1 MLNNRKLFVD
11 THSGISDYLKP
22 WTDQEFWNLAQVEFL
37 PNAVY
42 VVCRQTIVEHNALI
56 RKLAESGALVA
67 LSVPEEGSETLLAM
81 CLRWNFHDLLQQG
94 RVVLIGGGDM
104 HPRWPHI
111 QHEFFMPKV
120 YYTQDNWPAFEQR
133 ESIFAKNNKP
143 YKFLFLNGRL
153 RSHRK
158 YLIER
163 FRLTGLLD
171 SSIWSCLD
179 TETMLLTNLN
189 TGHWFDLEPKDHNEI
204 QIQLM
209 HQGQNLMSIPGSI
222 QYLPPEYE
230 VDRYRD
236 RIALPLPE
244 NLKLVEYHL
253 WNNEWGASH
262 VNLNSYTDT
271 YFSLV
276 TETVFDY
283 PYSFRT
289 EKIWKPIA
297 MGHPWIAVANQGF
310 YRDIRNLG
318 FQTFDG
324 IIDESFDSIERS
336 QDRIERIAQVVEDLC
351 KQDLDQFLATCYNI
365 CKYNQQHYVE
375 LVQRKPEKFTDQLYQ
390 FLTSYINE

>member
-11 THSGISDYLKP
+11 TDSGINNYLTP
-22 WTDQEFWNLAQVEFL
+22 WADQEFQNLAQVEFL

-42 VVCRQTIVEHNALI
+42 VVCRRTITEHNALI

-120 YYTQDNWPAFEQR
+120 YYTEANWPAFDQR

-153 RSHRK
+153 RPHRK
-158 YLIER
+158 YLLEQ
-163 FRLTGLLD
+163 FSLTGLLD

-179 TETMLLTNLN
+179 TG
-189 TGHWFDLEPKDHNEI
+189 TGTLAGSGVDLATDKK

-209 HQGQNLMSIPGSI
+209 HQGQDLMLAPSKIKH
-222 QYLPPEYE
+222 LPLKYE
-230 VDRYRD
+230 VHRYQQRVG
-236 RIALPLPE
+236 LPTA
-244 NLKLVEYHL
+244 NTFVKTHL
-253 WNNEWGASH
+253 FNNEWGDA
-262 VNLNSYTDT
+262 VINSDCYTDT

-310 YRDIRNLG
+310 YRDIHNLG
-318 FQTFDG
+318 FKTFDG
-324 IIDESFDSIERS
+324 IIDESFDQIERS

-365 CKYNQQHYVE
+365 CKYNQQHYNE
-375 LVQRKPEKFTDQLYQ
+375 MSRLSPADFPIRLHN
-390 FLTSYINE
+390 FLIANQ

>member
-11 THSGISDYLKP
+11 THSGVSDYLTS
-22 WTDQEFWNLAQVEFL
+22 WVDQEFWNLAQVEFL

-42 VVCRQTIVEHNALI
+42 VVCRQTIVEHVALI

-67 LSVPEEGSETLLAM
+67 LSVPEEGSETLLTM
-81 CLRWNFHDLLQQG
+81 CRRWNLHDLLQQG
-94 RVVLIGGGDM
+94 RIVLIGGGDM

-120 YYTQDNWPAFEQR
+120 HYTEANWPAFEQR

-153 RSHRK
+153 RPHRK
-158 YLIER
+158 YLVER
-163 FRLTGLLD
+163 FRSNGLLD
-171 SSIWSCLD
+171 HSLWSCLD
-179 TETMLLTNLN
+179 TGTEILAGVNA
-189 TGHWFDLEPKDHNEI
+189 GPWFDSDSDKI

-209 HQGQNLMSIPGSI
+209 HQDQNLMWNPRTI

-230 VDRYRD
+230 VDRYQHRVG
-236 RIALPLPE
+236 LPTD
-244 NLKLVEYHL
+244 NLFVKNHL
-253 WNNEWGASH
+253 FNNEWGDA
-262 VNLNSYTDT
+262 VINPDCYTDT

-310 YRDIRNLG
+310 YRGIRNLG
-318 FQTFDG
+318 FKTFDG
-324 IIDESFDSIERS
+324 IIDESFDQIERS
-336 QDRIERIAQVVEDLC
+336 QDRIERIAQTVEDLC
-351 KQDLDQFLATCYNI
+351 KQDLDQFLAACYNI

-375 LVQRKPEKFTDQLYQ
+375 LVRSDPEKFSNQLYQ